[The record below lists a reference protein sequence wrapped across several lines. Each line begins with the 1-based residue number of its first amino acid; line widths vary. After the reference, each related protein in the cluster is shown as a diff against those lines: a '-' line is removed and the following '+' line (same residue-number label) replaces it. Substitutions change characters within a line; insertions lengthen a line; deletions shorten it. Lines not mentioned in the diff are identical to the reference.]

1 MEFKSEYYNE
11 TQIDS
16 FIITYGFKD
25 GKIQDKNIIKSNL
38 NDHIYKN
45 NNLIISF
52 NPLDFGK
59 LVNKTNLD
67 NETLYIL
74 QDKNNLV
81 IKILSSD
88 KINQIEIFKDGSP
101 VINFKDFKLS
111 NNSFIRIINN
121 RKYYFENNQ
130 QILFTKDIKTK
141 FISNLPKSKN
151 LVSHFIVLDI
161 ETFIKNNIL
170 TPYCKSIYDGKFTKS
185 YYILD
190 FNNS

>member
-59 LVNKTNLD
+59 LVK
-67 NETLYIL
+67 
-74 QDKNNLV
+74 
-81 IKILSSD
+81 KILSSD